1 MSRDLNVILLIG
13 DITNTFILYNH
24 IRHLTLACCC
34 ALLLTGAFFASI
46 GLRSIDHSHQFSRL
60 CLTKS
65 DQIDLGLLPPIP
77 CQVKRAQTRQCA
89 TKRVA
94 RDSHPHS
101 SLRHNLGPCF
111 ESLRTAAWNL
121 VAILKLI
128 RQSLTLSVPRKAINL
143 FSGVAW
149 TVQLKFKSHKWEHT
163 VI

>member
-1 MSRDLNVILLIG
+1 MVNICRIFNRVTPIVMDTICTHAKSTNRFFQLNPFMSRDLYVILLMG

-111 ESLRTAAWNL
+111 ESLRTAA
-121 VAILKLI
+121 
-128 RQSLTLSVPRKAINL
+128 
-143 FSGVAW
+143 
-149 TVQLKFKSHKWEHT
+149 
-163 VI
+163 